1 MTITPLNKSKKAADN
16 FEITYDPDKK
26 LIFEFTINVLPGTI
40 AESIDK
46 TAVGSKNITRSVVK
60 VNYRLDGLDYYVL
73 SSNEEIAYDLI
84 LKDQVK
90 NIQVRNNFITTN
102 FSKQKFTYND
112 SDVFKDKTLFNKQN
126 KILTNYWNISGFT
139 ATEEEKGLINAL
151 EFKM

>member
-1 MTITPLNKSKKAADN
+1 
-16 FEITYDPDKK
+16 
-26 LIFEFTINVLPGTI
+26 
-40 AESIDK
+40 
-46 TAVGSKNITRSVVK
+46 
-60 VNYRLDGLDYYVL
+60 VL